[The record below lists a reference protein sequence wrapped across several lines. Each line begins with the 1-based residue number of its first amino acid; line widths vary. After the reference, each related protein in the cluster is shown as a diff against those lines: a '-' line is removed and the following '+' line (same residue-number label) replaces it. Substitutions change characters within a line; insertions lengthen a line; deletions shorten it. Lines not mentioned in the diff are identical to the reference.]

1 MRSKGVL
8 RTQSAAESVLS
19 ALTDFRITL
28 GLLCICFAPHIA
40 VAEPEQSFAEMLN
53 AVQQA
58 LAGRGIGTNDGSSGG
73 DGSGDGSGGGTG
85 GSGPSAKEYWISDVD
100 PIVQS
105 ECLFCHKR
113 GGQAPNSGA
122 RLVFSDS
129 PEDNHLAMQSFV
141 TSAGGSADLV
151 LSKMTGGAGH
161 GGGAVISSGSTQYQA
176 FEQYFLLLEGGS
188 AVGVN
193 DGGDF
198 WDGLVIESPETTLR
212 RASLLLSGKVARPD
226 AIARAETSEE
236 ALRGELIKLMR
247 GEAFHDFLIS
257 GADDRLLTDGLVN
270 GVDFDIQTLNRFPAL
285 TEVFHQLP
293 EKRPDDLVNG
303 KPFLTRDWWNE
314 EFKWALHREPLELI
328 AHIVE
333 TNQSYKKILTA
344 DYTMVNPIS
353 SVVYRSGVEFDVDY
367 VDEAGYYDKQ
377 KLNTF
382 KPGKNRGHI
391 PWDDQFSYN
400 YLTQTM
406 ESYSGFHQWPHAGVL
421 STQAWLIRYPSTDTN
436 RNRARARWTYYHF
449 LGVDI
454 EKSAPRTTD
463 PVALADT
470 NNPTMN
476 NTACT
481 VCHARMD
488 PLAGAYQLFGD
499 KGNFK
504 DQYGAMDS
512 LARSYLYPEQFG
524 GEEGSS
530 LYQEGD
536 TWYRDMRPP
545 GFEGE
550 TAPDEQDSLQWLA
563 RQIADDPRFAKATV
577 KFWWP
582 ALFGAEPLALPE
594 DPEGPDY
601 DQRLR
606 AYNAQEALVA
616 DLAAKFVASGYRA
629 KDLFADMLL
638 SPWYRVAG
646 VAEASDAQARA
657 VELST
662 VGSGRL
668 LTPEELNRK
677 NRAVFGRTW
686 GQQDGAHRHSLA
698 TNLEENYGSYKTFY
712 GGTDSAVVTERNR
725 HMTPMM
731 SSVSENMA
739 VDLACQ
745 AVGYDFS
752 LPASDRVIFDLVD
765 RNTLPGDIA
774 HLSKKLPGQVERDWN
789 NYREQT
795 PIDLSVTLVGGRA
808 RVFLSDATARGYD
821 SIDEENTNA
830 DVILQSVTF
839 KQDGEEVLRLSGVDL
854 PDTGGFEAERWQND
868 EGDSGWRGDVKTSA
882 DGWWMH
888 EQAWVAF
895 EVDLPAG
902 DYVVE
907 VQLATSLFKNNFH
920 DAMSVQF
927 SISALENIEDTESA
941 RRVTNQLA
949 SLYKRA
955 TNQSLP
961 ADVNKLMVDQLVEHS
976 AAQTTRSWHAGAYCD
991 VWQVW
996 SDMRDLSPELEGERF
1011 SDPRGV
1017 IRGWTMIAHSI
1028 LSSAAYLHD

>member
-1 MRSKGVL
+1 MKPIKAL
-8 RTQSAAESVLS
+8 RAHSAAETVLS
-19 ALTDFRITL
+19 ALTDCRITF
-28 GLLCICFAPHIA
+28 GLVFICLAPHIA
-40 VAEPEQSFAEMLN
+40 MAEPEQSFAEMLN

-58 LAGRGIGTNDGSSGG
+58 LAGQGVGINDGNSGG

-122 RLVFSDS
+122 RLIFSDS

-161 GGGAVISSGSTQYQA
+161 GGGAVISSGSTQYQV

-188 AVGVN
+188 AVAV
-193 DGGDF
+193 DDSGDF

-212 RASLLLSGKVARPD
+212 RASLLLSGKLARPD
-226 AIARAETSEE
+226 AIARAETSEK

-247 GEAFHDFLIS
+247 GEAFHEFLIS
-257 GADDRLLTDGLVN
+257 GADDRLLTDGLEN
-270 GVDFDIQTLNRFPAL
+270 GADFSISTDDRFPAL
-285 TEVFHQLP
+285 TEFQQLFP
-293 EKRPDDLVNG
+293 KDRPDDLG
-303 KPFLTRDWWNE
+303 HEKPFLTRGDIDS
-314 EFKWALHREPLELI
+314 EFRWAIHREPLELI
-328 AHIVE
+328 AHVVE

-353 SVVYRSGVEFDVDY
+353 SVAYRSGVKFDIDY
-367 VDEAGYYDKQ
+367 VDEVGQYSMDT
-377 KLNTF
+377 LNTF
-382 KPGKNRGHI
+382 KPGKNHGHI
-391 PWDDQFSYN
+391 AWDEQFQFN
-400 YLTQTM
+400 YSERVFDSFSDYQ
-406 ESYSGFHQWPHAGVL
+406 QWPHAGVL
-421 STQAWLIRYPSTDTN
+421 STQAWLARYPSTDTN

-488 PLAGAYQLFGD
+488 PLAGAYQVFGD
-499 KGNFK
+499 KGHFK
-504 DQYGAMDS
+504 DQYGGMDS

-582 ALFGAEPLALPE
+582 ALFGAKPLALPE

-638 SPWYRVAG
+638 SPWYRVAR
-646 VAEASDAQARA
+646 VAKASDAQARA

-668 LTPEELNRK
+668 LTPEELDRK

-686 GQQDGAHRHSLA
+686 GQQDSPHHHSQA
-698 TNLEENYGSYKTFY
+698 TSLGESHGSYKTFY
-712 GGTDSAVVTERNR
+712 GGTDSAVVTKRNR

-752 LPASDRVIFDLVD
+752 LPAHDRVIFDLVD

-774 HLSKKLPGQVERDWN
+774 HFSKQLPGQVERDWN
-789 NYREQT
+789 NYREQA
-795 PIDLSVTLVGGRA
+795 PIELSVSLVGGRA
-808 RVFLSDATARGYD
+808 RVFFSDATARGYD
-821 SIDEENTNA
+821 SIDEEGTNA
-830 DVILQSVTF
+830 DVILQSVKF
-839 KQDGEEVLRLSGVDL
+839 KQDGEEVLRVSGVDL
-854 PDTGGFEAERWQND
+854 PDTEGFEAERWQND

-902 DYVVE
+902 DYSVE
-907 VQLATSLFKNNFH
+907 VQLATSLFTNNFH
-920 DAMSVQF
+920 DAMSVQL

-941 RRVTNQLA
+941 RRVKNQLA

-961 ADVNKLMVDQLVEHS
+961 ADVNELMIEQLVEHA
-976 AAQTTRSWHAGAYCD
+976 AAQTTRSWHQGADCN

-996 SDMRDLSPELEGERF
+996 SDMHDLPPGLESERF
-1011 SDPRGV
+1011 NDPRGV